1 MRDKLWLLT
10 VAGKAALIT
19 TGGIFALT
27 FALTGSKNLATRGAD
42 EIFLI
47 MALIPVVIAAW
58 WMFRKLQLRC
68 TRREAAAVATL
79 VAVLTPVSVGA
90 GMLFG
95 ELSGGLTEYVLGLLF
110 PLVGAFVGVVVMTTL
125 INFALSLLTLWM
137 TRQIVKLQSAP

>member
-79 VAVLTPVSVGA
+79 VAVLTPCRWEQGCCLVSFRA
-90 GMLFG
+90 ALQNTFSDFCS
-95 ELSGGLTEYVLGLLF
+95 LW
-110 PLVGAFVGVVVMTTL
+110 LVR
-125 INFALSLLTLWM
+125 S
-137 TRQIVKLQSAP
+137 SASS